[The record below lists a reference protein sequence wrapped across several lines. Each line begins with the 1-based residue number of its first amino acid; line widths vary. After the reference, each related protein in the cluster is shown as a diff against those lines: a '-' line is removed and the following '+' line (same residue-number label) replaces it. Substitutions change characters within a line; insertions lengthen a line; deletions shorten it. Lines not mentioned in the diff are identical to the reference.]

1 MQNMPPL
8 PERTSR
14 NATPEIKERILPG
27 HQEKGESRNRKLNN
41 RI

>member
-1 MQNMPPL
+1 MQISLQNMPPL

-27 HQEKGESRNRKLNN
+27 HQEKEKVEIGN
-41 RI
+41 